1 MSLEN
6 QETSQ
11 PIDSNKSLLVGNRLI
26 RSGTFNKCTLVTD
39 EEHCPQTIF
48 LDTPLHYR
56 YIGAANSPIYASNQ
70 PTKED
75 TNEGPVRDVVPTP
88 GLYFKY
94 NFKKDN
100 SKTHVH
106 SFPDTLD
113 KVCTDIRLAAN
124 YDMDP
129 VLQLL
134 FEKGLFDYP
143 ADIEGDCVVISSKQL
158 TGKGISGLRIKIGNN
173 TLVCKTS
180 STPGLFFNVKDK
192 TIGII
197 YNLDD
202 GRTGIIAFP
211 LFNVEEWSFL
221 QSNGQEE

>member
-6 QETSQ
+6 QENSQ

-26 RSGTFNKCTLVTD
+26 RSGTFNKWTLIID
-39 EEHCPQTIF
+39 EENCPEMIF
-48 LDTPLHYR
+48 LDTPLHHR
-56 YIGAANSPIYASNQ
+56 YIGATDCPIYASYQ
-70 PTKED
+70 PTKKD
-75 TNEGPVRDVVPTP
+75 TNEGLVRDVVPTP
-88 GLYFKY
+88 ELYFKY

-100 SKTHVH
+100 SKTHVL

-134 FEKGLFDYP
+134 FEKGLFNYP

-158 TGKGISGLRIKIGNN
+158 TNKDISGLIIKIGNN

-180 STPGLFFNVKDK
+180 STPGLFFNIKDK

-202 GRTGIIAFP
+202 GHTGIIAFP
-211 LFNVEEWSFL
+211 LFNIEEWSFL
-221 QSNGQEE
+221 QSNEQEE